1 MKLYE
6 LTLNNVFYVD
16 QQRKDI
22 YLVHVRYP
30 QYFKLR
36 QPALPCVKAKIDI
49 KDRVERPE
57 VRFHEGKFTRFNVTY
72 HFPNTGLS
80 KPDYKV
86 NLLFHSEFIKIT
98 RHHIE
103 HVHKNLL
110 EQLPDDFTKSE
121 MVSLD
126 ELEENF
132 NNDGYVGQYL
142 QATLQAVS

>member
-22 YLVHVRYP
+22 YLVHIRYP
-30 QYFKLR
+30 QYFTLK
-36 QPALPCVKAKIDI
+36 QPTLPCVKAKIDI

-86 NLLFHSEFIKIT
+86 NLLFYSEFIKIT
-98 RHHIE
+98 CHHIE

-121 MVSLD
+121 LVSLD

-132 NNDGYVGQYL
+132 NNDGYIGQYL
-142 QATLQAVS
+142 QATLQAVG

>member
-30 QYFKLR
+30 QYFKLW

-86 NLLFHSEFIKIT
+86 NLLFHSEFSRSRAIISSMYIKIYWSSCQMISLKV
-98 RHHIE
+98 RWSRWM
-103 HVHKNLL
+103 NLKK
-110 EQLPDDFTKSE
+110 TSIM
-121 MVSLD
+121 MVMWA
-126 ELEENF
+126 NI
-132 NNDGYVGQYL
+132 YRQHCK
-142 QATLQAVS
+142 Q

>member
-22 YLVHVRYP
+22 YLVHIRYP
-30 QYFKLR
+30 QYFTLK
-36 QPALPCVKAKIDI
+36 QPTLPCVKAKIDI

-86 NLLFHSEFIKIT
+86 ISSMYIKICWNSCQMISLKVSWS
-98 RHHIE
+98 RWM
-103 HVHKNLL
+103 NLKK
-110 EQLPDDFTKSE
+110 TSIM
-121 MVSLD
+121 MVISG
-126 ELEENF
+126 NI
-132 NNDGYVGQYL
+132 YRQHCK
-142 QATLQAVS
+142 Q

>member
-30 QYFKLR
+30 QYFKLW

-80 KPDYKV
+80 KTDYKV